1 MADKLRDFDGPSHS
15 YQNLPCFLIFDRQYS
30 DRYSFAG
37 IPAGDPIPDWVTRAD
52 TIGQLGAKLGI
63 DAEQL
68 SRTVARFNEIVAKG
82 VDEDFGRG
90 CEEWRLA
97 GDAKGGMN
105 PRLGAVNKP
114 PFYGIKLH
122 PSSPSSAGLET
133 DAHGRV
139 LHQRRHPIPG
149 LYASGNVAAHTEF
162 GVGYQAGLSIAAGM
176 IFSYLAV
183 RDMLARGQQA
193 AA

>member
-1 MADKLRDFDGPSHS
+1 
-15 YQNLPCFLIFDRQYS
+15 
-30 DRYSFAG
+30 
-37 IPAGDPIPDWVTRAD
+37 VTRAD
-52 TIGQLGAKLGI
+52 TISQLGAMLGV

-68 SRTVARFNEIVAKG
+68 SRTVARFNQLATNG
-82 VDEDFGRG
+82 ADEDFGRG
-90 CEEWRLA
+90 SEEWRLA
-97 GDAKGGMN
+97 GDAKGGAN
-105 PRLGAVNKP
+105 PRLGVIDKP
-114 PFYGIKLH
+114 PFYGVKLH
-122 PSSPSSAGLET
+122 PSSPASAGLET

-162 GVGYQAGLSIAAGM
+162 GIGYQAGLSIASGM

-183 RDMLARGQQA
+183 RQMLAQGSQA